1 MFTNM
6 GPQFTT
12 ALLILV
18 LAIVFDAFCLFDLA
32 HADQVLYLPPLAWAA
47 IICLSTPFGGIAYL
61 TLGRGRHL

>member
-1 MFTNM
+1 M
-6 GPQFTT
+6 
-12 ALLILV
+12 V